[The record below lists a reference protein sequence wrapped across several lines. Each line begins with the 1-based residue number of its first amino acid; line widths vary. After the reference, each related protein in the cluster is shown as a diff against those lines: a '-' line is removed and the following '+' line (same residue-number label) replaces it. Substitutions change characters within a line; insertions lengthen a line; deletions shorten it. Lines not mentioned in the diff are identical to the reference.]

1 MGAEER
7 HVDANLKGGAGSN
20 GAALAEKAVDAER
33 ASKALIMAKMV
44 ELEGGA
50 RRYSFFRLVYT
61 LERLFPGS
69 APVGQL
75 GPVADERIRLRAD
88 TSLIFAST
96 DVSELAMTKFADQ
109 VERARLSTAFLGLYG
124 SVSPL
129 PTYYVEDLAQEDY
142 QGGPQPKREFLD
154 VFNHRLLSLLYR
166 AWTKYRHSVGYRK
179 KGNDPFTRRLWCAA
193 GIDGFRAGEHTS
205 PLHRFLYL
213 RYAPL
218 LASKSRSSRGLEVVL
233 QDLFG
238 SMGVS
243 IEQFI
248 GHWTLLEK
256 PLRNK
261 LGVANHQLGESLTV
275 GRWVYDGTGRF
286 KIVLGPLK
294 YEEYMSFLPGGA
306 NRPILKAT
314 VDTLTRGA
322 VDAMLELH
330 VKTEDAPRFQL
341 ASPRASTL
349 ARTTWL
355 GGPIG
360 QNFVIEVPLNDKPA
374 PTGAPGEEEEERLDP
389 PPLPY

>member
-7 HVDANLKGGAGSN
+7 QPEPDLRTGTGLPEGASSDPVV
-20 GAALAEKAVDAER
+20 LER
-33 ASKALIMAKMV
+33 QAKALVLAKMA
-44 ELEGGA
+44 ELEHNA

-61 LERLFPGS
+61 LERLFPGG

-75 GPVADERIRLRAD
+75 GPASTERIRLRAD
-88 TSLIFAST
+88 TSLIFASS
-96 DVSELAMTKFADQ
+96 DVSELKLTKYPDEQ
-109 VERARLSTAFLGLYG
+109 DRARLTTGFLGLYG

-129 PTYYVEDLAQEDY
+129 PTYFVEELAQDDY

-154 VFNHRLLSLLYR
+154 VFNHRLLSLFYR
-166 AWTKYRHSVGYRK
+166 AFTKYRHSVGYRK
-179 KGNDPFTRRLWCAA
+179 SGDDPFTRRLLCAA
-193 GIDGFRAGEHTS
+193 GIDGFREHKS
-205 PLHRFLYL
+205 PIHRFLYL

-233 QDLFG
+233 KDMFG
-238 SMGVS
+238 SMGVD

-248 GHWTLLEK
+248 GHWMLLEK

-261 LGVANHQLGESLTV
+261 LGVANHQLGESLTI

-294 YEEYMSFLPGGA
+294 YDEYISFLPGGA
-306 NRPILKAT
+306 NRPVLKAA

-322 VDAMLELH
+322 CDAMLELH
-330 VKTEDAPRFQL
+330 VRTEDAPRFQL

-349 ARTTWL
+349 SRTTWL
-355 GGPIG
+355 GGPVG
-360 QNFVIEVPLNDKPA
+360 QNFVIEVPLDDKPA
-374 PTGAPGEEEEERLDP
+374 KAPGDEAEEERGEP

>member
-7 HVDANLKGGAGSN
+7 QPQPDLRANSGLPEGTSAQP
-20 GAALAEKAVDAER
+20 VDAER
-33 ASKALIMAKMV
+33 QAKALVLAKMA
-44 ELEGGA
+44 ELEHNA

-75 GPVADERIRLRAD
+75 GPVASERIRLRAD
-88 TSLIFAST
+88 TSLIFASS
-96 DVSELAMTKFADQ
+96 DVSELKLEKYPDEQ
-109 VERARLSTAFLGLYG
+109 ERARLTTGFLGLYG

-129 PTYYVEDLAQEDY
+129 PTYFVEELAQDDY
-142 QGGPQPKREFLD
+142 QGGPQAKREFLD
-154 VFNHRLLSLLYR
+154 VFNHRLISLLYR
-166 AWTKYRHSVGYRK
+166 AFTKYRHSVGYRK
-179 KGNDPFTRRLWCAA
+179 SGNDPFTRRLLCAA
-193 GIDGFRAGEHTS
+193 GIDGFREHKS
-205 PLHRFLYL
+205 PIHRFLYL

-218 LASKSRSSRGLEVVL
+218 LASKSRSARGLEVVL
-233 QDLFG
+233 KDMFG
-238 SMGVS
+238 SMGVG
-243 IEQFI
+243 IEQFV
-248 GHWTLLEK
+248 GHWMLLEK

-261 LGVANHQLGESLTV
+261 LGVANHQLGESLTI

-294 YEEYMSFLPGGA
+294 YDEYISFLPGGS
-306 NRPILKAT
+306 NRAVLKAT

-322 VDAMLELH
+322 CDAMLELH
-330 VKTEDAPRFQL
+330 VGTEDAPRFQL

-355 GGPIG
+355 GGPVG
-360 QNFVIEVPLNDKPA
+360 QNFVIEVPLDDKPQKS
-374 PTGAPGEEEEERLDP
+374 PGDESEEERGEP

>member
-7 HVDANLKGGAGSN
+7 QLDIDLRANGSTEGTSTTADPERLAKAAIAG
-20 GAALAEKAVDAER
+20 
-33 ASKALIMAKMV
+33 KMV
-44 ELEGGA
+44 ELEHNA
-50 RRYSFFRLVYT
+50 RRYSFFRLVYI

-75 GPVADERIRLRAD
+75 GPAASERIRLRAD

-96 DVSELAMTKFADQ
+96 DVSELKMEKYPDEQ
-109 VERARLSTAFLGLYG
+109 ERARITAAFLGLYG

-154 VFNHRLLSLLYR
+154 VFNHRLLSLFYR
-166 AWTKYRHSVGYRK
+166 AFTKYRHSVGYRK
-179 KGNDPFTRRLWCAA
+179 KGDDPFTRRLLCAA
-193 GIDGFRAGEHTS
+193 GIDGFRDHKS
-205 PLHRFLYL
+205 PINRFLYL

-218 LASKSRSSRGLEVVL
+218 LASKSRSAGGLEVVL
-233 QDLFG
+233 KDLFG

-261 LGVANHQLGESLTV
+261 MGVVNHQLGESLTI

-286 KIVLGPLK
+286 KVRLGPLK
-294 YEEYMSFLPGGA
+294 YDEYISFLPGGV
-306 NRPILKAT
+306 NRPILKAA

-322 VDAMLELH
+322 CDAMLELH
-330 VKTEDAPRFQL
+330 VATEDAPRFQL
-341 ASPRASTL
+341 ASPRSSTL

-360 QNFVIEVPLNDKPA
+360 QNFVIEVPLDDKQPR
-374 PTGAPGEEEEERLDP
+374 GAPGEEDEDERLEP

>member
-1 MGAEER
+1 MGPEER
-7 HVDANLKGGAGSN
+7 QPEPDLSGGAAPD
-20 GAALAEKAVDAER
+20 AAFAPSPDPERQAKAAI
-33 ASKALIMAKMV
+33 AAKMA
-44 ELEGGA
+44 ELEHSA
-50 RRYSFFRLVYT
+50 RRYSFFRLVYI

-75 GPVADERIRLRAD
+75 GPVANERIRLRAD

-96 DVSELAMTKFADQ
+96 DVSELKSTKYPDE
-109 VERARLSTAFLGLYG
+109 VDRARITAGFLGLYG

-129 PTYYVEDLAQEDY
+129 PTYYVEDLAQDDY

-154 VFNHRLLSLLYR
+154 VFNHRLLSLFYR
-166 AWTKYRHSVGYRK
+166 AFTKYRHSVGYRR
-179 KGNDPFTRRLWCAA
+179 KGDDPFTRRLLCAA
-193 GIDGFRAGEHTS
+193 GVDGFREHKS

-218 LASKSRSSRGLEVVL
+218 LATKSRSARGLEVVL
-233 QDLFG
+233 KDIFG
-238 SMGVS
+238 SMGVD
-243 IEQFI
+243 IEQFV

-261 LGVANHQLGESLTV
+261 MGVANHQLGESLTI

-286 KIVLGPLK
+286 KIKLGPLK
-294 YEEYMSFLPGGA
+294 YDEYISFLPGGS
-306 NRPILKAT
+306 NRAILKAT

-322 VDAMLELH
+322 CDAMLELH
-330 VKTEDAPRFQL
+330 VATEDAPRFQL

-355 GGPIG
+355 GGPVG
-360 QNFVIEVPLNDKPA
+360 QNFVIEVPLNDKPQK
-374 PTGAPGEEEEERLDP
+374 TGQGDDEEEERLDP

>member
-7 HVDANLKGGAGSN
+7 QPQPDLSGGPNPDAAFAPSLDPERQA
-20 GAALAEKAVDAER
+20 KAMI
-33 ASKALIMAKMV
+33 SAKMA
-44 ELEGGA
+44 ELEHSA
-50 RRYSFFRLVYT
+50 RRYSFFRLVYI

-75 GPVADERIRLRAD
+75 GPVATERIRLRGD

-96 DVSELAMTKFADQ
+96 DVSELKSTKYPD
-109 VERARLSTAFLGLYG
+109 EIDRARITAGFMGLYG

-129 PTYYVEDLAQEDY
+129 PTYYVEELAQDDY

-154 VFNHRLLSLLYR
+154 VFNHRLLSLFYR
-166 AWTKYRHSVGYRK
+166 AFTKYRHSVGYRK
-179 KGNDPFTRRLWCAA
+179 KGDDPFTRRLLCAA
-193 GIDGFRAGEHTS
+193 GVDGFREHKS

-218 LASKSRSSRGLEVVL
+218 LATKSRSAHGLEVVL
-233 QDLFG
+233 KDIFG
-238 SMGVS
+238 SMGVD
-243 IEQFI
+243 IEQFV
-248 GHWTLLEK
+248 GHWTLIEK

-261 LGVANHQLGESLTV
+261 MGVANHQLGESLTI

-286 KIVLGPLK
+286 KIKLGPLK
-294 YEEYMSFLPGGA
+294 YDEYISFLPGGS
-306 NRPILKAT
+306 NRSVLKAA

-322 VDAMLELH
+322 CDAMLELH
-330 VKTEDAPRFQL
+330 VATEDAPRFQL

-349 ARTTWL
+349 SRTTWL
-355 GGPIG
+355 GGPVG
-360 QNFVIEVPLNDKPA
+360 QNFVIEVPLNDKPQR
-374 PTGAPGEEEEERLDP
+374 TGQGDEEEEERLDP